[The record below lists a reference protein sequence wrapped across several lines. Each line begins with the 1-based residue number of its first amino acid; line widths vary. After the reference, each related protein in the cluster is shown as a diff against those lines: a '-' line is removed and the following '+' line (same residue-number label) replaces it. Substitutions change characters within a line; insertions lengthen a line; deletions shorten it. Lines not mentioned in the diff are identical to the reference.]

1 MPVGGLVGRRSRSGD
16 LVGVPVAPSRWG
28 VMVAIPGFDGDTYGL
43 VKGLWSLE
51 SISEK
56 NWTPETFP
64 TPFITSNSMLR
75 EIGWRCVGFRP
86 DLVGEFDPPSW
97 LQHPSEANPG
107 ESFGEF
113 GVENLPDGSRR
124 TLSRAEAARRF
135 LLLDGDY
142 FRVIQPGQ
150 IVDLYREH
158 FLSPKERAALAKA
171 DRPPPEAGTGE
182 VKTPKPR
189 SLTAL
194 KRARFFSSW
203 KGFAPTGAI
212 KQAEAAVR
220 EAIESLNGK
229 SPSQAVRRLTALVRT
244 FNKLEGTEGFEFGTI
259 EAETIMAAIGE
270 VAAACGI
277 EEREFLEVDS
287 ERDF

>member
-43 VKGLWSLE
+43 VNGLWSLE

-56 NWTPETFP
+56 DWTPETFP

-75 EIGWRCVGFRP
+75 EIGWQCVGFRP
-86 DLVGEFDPPSW
+86 DLVGRFDPPSW

-113 GVENLPDGSRR
+113 GVENLPDGTRR
-124 TLSRAEAARRF
+124 RLSRAEAARRF

-171 DRPPPEAGTGE
+171 DIPPPEARSG

-203 KGFAPTGAI
+203 KGFAPIGVIVLRRAVQRFRADDRTGC
-212 KQAEAAVR
+212 
-220 EAIESLNGK
+220 LLGW
-229 SPSQAVRRLTALVRT
+229 RLAGSR
-244 FNKLEGTEGFEFGTI
+244 
-259 EAETIMAAIGE
+259 AAIIEPVSGE
-270 VAAACGI
+270 SRCVNYAAT
-277 EEREFLEVDS
+277 
-287 ERDF
+287 